1 MKTLSAKAKIGGL
14 TLIEVLVVIFVLA
27 SLAVILLSASAPAKS
42 GHQQFQCISNQRQI
56 ALDCVVF
63 QEDNG
68 GKLPWQLS
76 VTNGGAMELS
86 LDGHPSSQFRP
97 LWPYVKSFPILICP
111 ADTSRHA
118 ATNYE
123 TLSDHNISYFV
134 NVDATTNKPSNSI
147 LSGDRFLVANG
158 KPVKPGLLI
167 VTSNLN
173 IGWMPNIH
181 LGRGSLYLGRGS
193 LSFDDGHAEFLNTSE
208 LSSAIQWQ
216 RLATNR
222 FAIP

>member
-1 MKTLSAKAKIGGL
+1 MKTLPSKAKISGL
-14 TLIEVLVVIFVLA
+14 TLVEVLAVIFVLA
-27 SLAVILLSASAPAKS
+27 ILVVVLLPRLARNSPPRLR
-42 GHQQFQCISNQRQI
+42 FQCLQNQRQI
-56 ALDCVVF
+56 ALGCVVF
-63 QEDNG
+63 QDDNG
-68 GKLPWQLS
+68 GKFPWQLS

-97 LWPYVKSFPILICP
+97 LIPYVKSFPVLICP
-111 ADTSRHA
+111 SDSDRHA

-123 TLSDHNISYFV
+123 TLSDQNISYFV

-158 KPVKPGLLI
+158 QPVKPGLLI

-181 LGRGSLYLGRGS
+181 LNRGS
-193 LSFDDGHAEFLNTSE
+193 LSFEDGHAEFPNISE
-208 LSSAIQWQ
+208 LSSAIQQ
-216 RLATNR
+216 QPLATNR

>member
-1 MKTLSAKAKIGGL
+1 MKTLSAKAKISGL
-14 TLIEVLVVIFVLA
+14 TLVEVLVVIFVLA
-27 SLAVILLSASAPAKS
+27 ILAVLLLPELARNSPARR
-42 GHQQFQCISNQRQI
+42 QFQCIANQRQI
-56 ALDCVVF
+56 AVACVVF
-63 QEDNG
+63 QDDNG
-68 GKLPWQLS
+68 GKFPWQLS

-97 LWPYVKSFPILICP
+97 IWPYVKSFPAFICP
-111 ADTSRHA
+111 ADSSQHA

-123 TLSDHNISYFV
+123 TLSDQNISYFV
-134 NVDATTNKPSNSI
+134 NVDATINKPTNSI

-158 KPVKPGLLI
+158 QPVKPGLFI

-181 LGRGSLYLGRGS
+181 FNRGSLAFADGHVLFLKTDE
-193 LSFDDGHAEFLNTSE
+193 LSF
-208 LSSAIQWQ
+208 AIQQ
-216 RLATNR
+216 QPLATNR